1 MKKLKIFLFI
11 VAIIAVSL
19 LFLAGLLC
27 IISPILRDVVFNSTL
42 KDIPNESDSVPAHV
56 IYGEIHTESQKVNI
70 AWLCKEQN
78 KSMKEIFCIAGDNVY
93 FVYTSAGAWVIAS
106 MNLETKAFTDHCQ
119 LSDAKETYQVD
130 PYGDYSERN
139 GFCYDKQII
148 LSDFCS
154 VLVYDIISGET
165 SRHDYNTFVFP
176 QKKAYGEALGEQ
188 TLKLYINESA
198 YTFTLQE
205 AAENSD
211 GIAALYA
218 MKDKKTWD
226 KTSPLISFFGKNR
239 IQVIDD
245 EIYTIEAVLSYSGL
259 PYAVI
264 LKYDTENNVW
274 LYVSACFAGDN
285 ITRNCYVI
293 PSI

>member
-1 MKKLKIFLFI
+1 MKKLKIILFI

-19 LFLAGLLC
+19 LILAVLL
-27 IISPILRDVVFNSTL
+27 STVLPVLPDVLFKRKLN
-42 KDIPNESDSVPAHV
+42 DIPNESNSVPAHV

-70 AWLCKEQN
+70 AWLSKEQN

-130 PYGDYSERN
+130 PYSDYSERN
-139 GFCYDKQII
+139 GFCYDKQIV

-165 SRHDYNTFVFP
+165 SSHDYNTFVFP
-176 QKKAYGEALGEQ
+176 QKEIYGEALGEQ

-205 AAENSD
+205 AAENSN

-218 MKDKKTWD
+218 MKDKNIWNK
-226 KTSPLISFFGKNR
+226 KSPLISFFSQNH

-245 EIYTIEAVLSYSGL
+245 EIYTIESVLSFSGW

-264 LKYDTENNVW
+264 LKYDTENNSW

-293 PSI
+293 PSF

>member
-1 MKKLKIFLFI
+1 MKKLKTILFI
-11 VAIIAVSL
+11 MAIIVVSL
-19 LFLAGLLC
+19 LFLAVLLS
-27 IISPILRDVVFNSTL
+27 IISPILLDVVFNSTL
-42 KDIPNESDSVPAHV
+42 NNIPNESDSVPAHV

-119 LSDAKETYQVD
+119 LSDAKETYQAD

-218 MKDKKTWD
+218 MKNKKTWD
-226 KTSPLISFFGKNR
+226 KKSPLISFFGQNR
-239 IQVIDD
+239 IQVIDA
-245 EIYTIEAVLSYSGL
+245 EIYTIEAIRTFSGL

-264 LKYDTENNVW
+264 LRYDTEKNSW
-274 LYVSACFAGDN
+274 LYVSACFVGDN